1 MKPGDHVLIKNT
13 NWKGKVTE
21 VKHEGIVVEFPFNF
35 TIDFLSIDGR
45 SWNTLVLTSDELE
58 VIR

>member
-1 MKPGDHVLIKNT
+1 MRPGDHVLVKST

-35 TIDFLSIDGR
+35 TINFNSIGGC
-45 SWNTLVLTSDELE
+45 SWNTLVFTSDELE